1 MSHHK
6 DKYQEE
12 LTLYSLGL
20 LKGYELRILEEHLGT
35 GCEICLQ
42 ALRENEMVL
51 SSLPYSL
58 DNSPLPPELEN
69 KIFTKIEEQESTHA
83 VSEKTGSVKTSFWK
97 SISPMWLNVG
107 SAVAVGLLLILFVN
121 NLSLRNEIADQNRS
135 LESLQASLE
144 KDTGMMDFMLD
155 PNVETVQLAGAM
167 ANVEASGKLM
177 WDKDTQ
183 GALLLVSEIP
193 ALKQGM
199 EYQVWCV
206 EKGKPVSLGTFT
218 VNKKGQSMMEIDSM
232 PRPSKDMQVLVTL
245 EPEGGMPHPTGATY
259 LVGAL

>member
-1 MSHHK
+1 MSHPK
-6 DKYQEE
+6 EKYQDE

-20 LKGYELRILEEHLGT
+20 LQGYELRILEEHLGT

-42 ALRENEMVL
+42 ALQENEMVL

-58 DNSPLPPELEN
+58 DDSPLSPEVESR
-69 KIFTKIEEQESTHA
+69 IFAKIEEQESA
-83 VSEKTGSVKTSFWK
+83 PAKSEKTSFW
-97 SISPMWLNVG
+97 SNIRPMWLNLG
-107 SAVAVGLLLILFVN
+107 SAVAVGLLIILFVN
-121 NLSLRNEIADQNRS
+121 NMSLRNELTVQKHS

-144 KDTGMMDFMLD
+144 EDTGMMDFMLD
-155 PNVETVQLAGAM
+155 PNVQTVQLAGAM
-167 ANVEASGKLM
+167 ANVDASGKLM

-193 ALKQGM
+193 ALEQGM
-199 EYQVWCV
+199 EYQVWCL
-206 EKGKPVSLGTFT
+206 EDNKPVSLGTFT
-218 VNKKGQSMMEIDSM
+218 LNDKGQSMMEIDSM
-232 PRPSKDMQVLVTL
+232 PKPSKDMQVLVTL